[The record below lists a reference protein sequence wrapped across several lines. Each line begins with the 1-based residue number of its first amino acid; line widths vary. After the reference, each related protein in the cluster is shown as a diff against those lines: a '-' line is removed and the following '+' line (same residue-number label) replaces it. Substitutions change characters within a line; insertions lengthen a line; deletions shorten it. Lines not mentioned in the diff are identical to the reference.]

1 VIQKLIKEKI
11 EKKEDKS
18 SLCSIYDSALL
29 DSEDSEVLLDE
40 LELNLNLLTNYKENN
55 DYNKQNA
62 SHSHVSSNL
71 LLFQKQID
79 QYEG

>member
-1 VIQKLIKEKI
+1 MPIKRFK
-11 EKKEDKS
+11 
-18 SLCSIYDSALL
+18 
-29 DSEDSEVLLDE
+29 
-40 LELNLNLLTNYKENN
+40 N

-79 QYEG
+79 QYEVELKLFKKRNEVEKRNNSLLILEDEYTIVEERPY